1 MTPSARP
8 ARHKAW
14 MLYQLYCVVAFL
26 LHIVLAWGLWRVI
39 QDPYPVG
46 LTLSPNDIEIAQYA
60 AETLRKG
67 CIVLLCTSLF
77 FGVGSLAIL
86 RFRDTKEAWI
96 THLINLALGAL
107 TCVLLPLAVPVG
119 MMMMREDFK
128 EWFIRAPTAPPAP

>member
-26 LHIVLAWGLWRVI
+26 LHMVLAWGLWRVI

-67 CIVLLCTSLF
+67 CIVLLGTSLLCCWALACSLGSARWQS
-77 FGVGSLAIL
+77 FGFATPKKPGSRTSSTWLWG
-86 RFRDTKEAWI
+86 R
-96 THLINLALGAL
+96 
-107 TCVLLPLAVPVG
+107 
-119 MMMMREDFK
+119 
-128 EWFIRAPTAPPAP
+128 

>member
-26 LHIVLAWGLWRVI
+26 LHMVLAWGLWRVI

-46 LTLSPNDIEIAQYA
+46 LSLSPNDLEIAQFA

-67 CIVLLCTSLF
+67 CIVLLGTSLF
-77 FGVGSLAIL
+77 FGVGSLVIL
-86 RFRDTKEAWI
+86 RFRDTKEAWV
-96 THLINLALGAL
+96 THLINLTLGAL

-119 MMMMREDFK
+119 MMMIREDFK
-128 EWFIRAPTAPPAP
+128 EWFIRAPTTPPSP

>member
-26 LHIVLAWGLWRVI
+26 LHMVLAWGLWRVI

-67 CIVLLCTSLF
+67 CIVLLGTSLF

-86 RFRDTKEAWI
+86 RFRDTKEALI

-107 TCVLLPLAVPVG
+107 TCVLLPIAVPVG
-119 MMMMREDFK
+119 IMMMREDFK
-128 EWFIRAPTAPPAP
+128 EWFIRAPAAPPAP